1 MMRVS
6 RSIFG
11 AGLLFLVE
19 SVFILRH
26 SLGVLVSPWR
36 TAFSARCPGMTNRAR
51 TDTRARRAVLR
62 CLRLAKAG
70 VSDFSFVCRQKRGCL
85 LSSIYLSISLFHCSK
100 RSYKV
105 HWITRFGRAAM
116 DEMQYRFRFR
126 LPYLKHRVARSELHL
141 RQGVTS
147 NQRDVAQIDLEQ
159 RSGNRGCCSS
169 CGWWLYRGAANA
181 RRNRWRRTGTQG
193 QAEQ

>member
-19 SVFILRH
+19 CFYPPAFVGRVGLTVADGLLRTMPRYDESREDGHTSAQSRASVF
-26 SLGVLVSPWR
+26 
-36 TAFSARCPGMTNRAR
+36 AACPGWSGRFFLC
-51 TDTRARRAVLR
+51 VP
-62 CLRLAKAG
+62 
-70 VSDFSFVCRQKRGCL
+70 KRGCL
-85 LSSIYLSISLFHCSK
+85 LSSIYLSISLSHCSK

-181 RRNRWRRTGTQG
+181 RRNRWRRTGTEG

>member
-19 SVFILRH
+19 CFYPPAFVGRVGLTVADGLLR
-26 SLGVLVSPWR
+26 
-36 TAFSARCPGMTNRAR
+36 TRCPGMTNRAR